1 MRHIKTFKTIG
12 EAVKFLEQCD
22 PVSPFSQ
29 PCEIWDESSKGEV
42 KYTIK
47 TKDIMTLTKEEEALL
62 KEAIEEHEEEQL
74 RMIRTYVPESKQ
86 KEFCRTFGVD
96 ERLDNN

>member
-1 MRHIKTFKTIG
+1 MKLTTI
-12 EAVKFLEQCD
+12 
-22 PVSPFSQ
+22 
-29 PCEIWDESSKGEV
+29 
-42 KYTIK
+42 
-47 TKDIMTLTKEEEALL
+47 EEALL